1 VGDTPNNGLV
11 EAGAG
16 VGLAPEPLP
25 TQNRRPA
32 IQDFVIADVRSFLVG
47 KNVER
52 IVKDL
57 ADRKEFGIRKYGTPL
72 QAFNGRRPI
81 VDAYQE
87 VLDAA
92 NYLKQAY
99 VEAKERGLAY
109 KDIEYEYHTVLS
121 VLGSL
126 ASMLPP
132 DDA

>member
-25 TQNRRPA
+25 TQEPPA
-32 IQDFVIADVRSFLVG
+32 GHPGPRDRGRAFLLEG
-47 KNVER
+47 PNVER

-57 ADRKEFGIRKYGTPL
+57 ADRKEFGIRKYGTAL

-92 NYLKQAY
+92 NYLKQMY
-99 VEAKERGLAY
+99 EEAKERGLAY
-109 KDIEYEYHTVLS
+109 GDIEYEYHTVLS
-121 VLGSL
+121 VVGSL
-126 ASMLPP
+126 ASMLPE
-132 DDA
+132 DA